1 MIQRIQSLYLL
12 LSAIVTAISLGM
24 PFLQCSAP
32 GSDVILYAFR
42 ISDSSSLIFSEHTPF
57 YTLGASVSTSILLSV
72 ITIFLYTNRSLQMRL
87 TIYGIILKC
96 AILAVIGYVWYML
109 NSIEIQFTI
118 IPQIGIICIAIAI
131 VLEWLAYKGIQKDEK
146 LVRSIDRIR

>member
-1 MIQRIQSLYLL
+1 
-12 LSAIVTAISLGM
+12 
-24 PFLQCSAP
+24 
-32 GSDVILYAFR
+32 
-42 ISDSSSLIFSEHTPF
+42 
-57 YTLGASVSTSILLSV
+57 
-72 ITIFLYTNRSLQMRL
+72 
-87 TIYGIILKC
+87 
-96 AILAVIGYVWYML
+96 ML